1 MLDEALTVQWIGVH
15 FFFSFELSYLRVPE
29 KPRLGG
35 ARSLPIGWH
44 KTSCRPHFHCAEWC
58 FAVLSDSPPTAS
70 NGQTL
75 AG

>member
-1 MLDEALTVQWIGVH
+1 MDLPS

-35 ARSLPIGWH
+35 TPEADDQSSQKPLADHTFIVQNGPAWSLV
-44 KTSCRPHFHCAEWC
+44 TRRA
-58 FAVLSDSPPTAS
+58 TAS
-70 NGQTL
+70 NRAKM